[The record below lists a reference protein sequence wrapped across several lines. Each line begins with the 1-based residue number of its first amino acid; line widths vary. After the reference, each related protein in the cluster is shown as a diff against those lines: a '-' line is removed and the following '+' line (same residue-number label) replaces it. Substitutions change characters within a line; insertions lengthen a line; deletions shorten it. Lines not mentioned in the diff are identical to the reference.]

1 MFHSRWD
8 NENQRRFPPT
18 FRRVPNNIV
27 LGFPE
32 FIQRNTSSMS
42 QNSKELSKKGAKKP
56 ETYSK
61 HSLHALRAA
70 ITSSSVRMIVP
81 GTACTVMLVEIAFA
95 IRGIAA
101 KGISCVRPFSAAIWA
116 ALALPLSLPLPL
128 AEVSSDGNRS
138 SKVFISRALLA
149 SHVVT
154 FSVPALYC
162 LYVSKRK
169 GSIAILILD
178 AEVVVPRPSLERRSS
193 TQMRCASECGRIQL
207 SDTRN
212 GFQKLVG
219 KPKLSR
225 RQGDRIESKT
235 AVPIRWGFIDSR
247 CFAEVG

>member
-8 NENQRRFPPT
+8 NENQRCFPPT

-32 FIQRNTSSMS
+32 YIQRNTSSMS

-101 KGISCVRPFSAAIWA
+101 KWISCVRPFPAAIWA

-162 LYVSKRK
+162 LYVSKRN
-169 GSIAILILD
+169 GSIAILTKRLLYQD
-178 AEVVVPRPSLERRSS
+178 RPSNGGVRRKCDVPASVVESSSLIQGMDFKSWLE
-193 TQMRCASECGRIQL
+193 SE
-207 SDTRN
+207 S
-212 GFQKLVG
+212 
-219 KPKLSR
+219 
-225 RQGDRIESKT
+225 
-235 AVPIRWGFIDSR
+235 
-247 CFAEVG
+247 